1 MSLGGPLPRAQSP
14 RAGRVLSRGKDCRA
28 TEPPMASRPIRV
40 TPATAAPAV
49 PSTIHFSS
57 LATAASTARAAQ
69 EFGSVHT
76 SARTRMNSLRLERV
90 CSPSSAS
97 PSCIARRSRSSRSRD
112 ISTGRCLVLGS
123 ALTGRMTSDLRP
135 CALQRR
141 ADPAAAWSSLTC
153 PLRPSPASMCDGAA
167 VGALEATRLRRV
179 LHCVPALARSK
190 LRLGASVAARRISA
204 HAGGGI
210 GLRRDTRKD

>member
-40 TPATAAPAV
+40 TPATAAPGYRRRFTFRAWR
-49 PSTIHFSS
+49 
-57 LATAASTARAAQ
+57 LRRARRVRRKR
-69 EFGSVHT
+69 GVHT

-97 PSCIARRSRSSRSRD
+97 PRCIARRSRSSRSRD
-112 ISTGRCLVLGS
+112 MSTGRCLVLGS
-123 ALTGRMTSDLRP
+123 AFTGRTSELLALRP
-135 CALQRR
+135 STSCRSRHLV
-141 ADPAAAWSSLTC
+141 LITC

-190 LRLGASVAARRISA
+190 LRLGASVAAHRISA

>member
-14 RAGRVLSRGKDCRA
+14 RVGRVLSRGKHCRA

-49 PSTIHFSS
+49 PSTIHF
-57 LATAASTARAAQ
+57 RA
-69 EFGSVHT
+69 
-76 SARTRMNSLRLERV
+76 LRLRRARRV
-90 CSPSSAS
+90 QRKSLGRPLLCSDAYELTPPRARLFG
-97 PSCIARRSRSSRSRD
+97 PMARRSHSSHSRDTFDRATPRVGLCAHEQDDFGPPPRRISTSCRSR
-112 ISTGRCLVLGS
+112 
-123 ALTGRMTSDLRP
+123 
-135 CALQRR
+135 RR
-141 ADPAAAWSSLTC
+141 LILSLMSAAAI
-153 PLRPSPASMCDGAA
+153 PRRSMCDGAA
-167 VGALEATRLRRV
+167 SGSLEATRLRRV

-190 LRLGASVAARRISA
+190 LRLGASVAARRNSA